1 MYPPRIGLAG
11 LITFALALTSCAS
24 SEVRSYVAPGVN
36 LREHRT
42 YNWVG
47 DDIRSTGDPRLD
59 NNRFFQ
65 ERVQAAVEKQLSDRG
80 FDKTAAPELLIRYR
94 ATVKQDVYISRP
106 ESVDVSCDGCRPEVY
121 DAGTLLIDLVDARTK
136 RLLWRG
142 WAEGSIDGVI
152 DDQKW
157 MEQRIDETVARILK
171 TLPQRMSMS

>member
-1 MYPPRIGLAG
+1 MGFSCSPQLA
-11 LITFALALTSCAS
+11 A
-24 SEVRSYVAPGVN
+24 RQY
-36 LREHRT
+36 RT
-42 YNWVG
+42 YDWAPVEPQP
-47 DDIRSTGDPRLD
+47 TGDPRLD

-65 ERVQAAVEKQLSDRG
+65 ERVQAAVEKQLRDRG
-80 FDKTAAPELLIRYR
+80 FDKTASPELLIRYR